1 MVYAFFRVGKM
12 QQDKEA
18 KHTGL
23 MRSGWQK
30 ELLKAF
36 IFATLAKYLQESLNS
51 FDHFWL
57 LEQHKMWHVLKNI
70 FVIYKGKKTWKICC
84 WTIKACSAN
93 PPCAFHLSSS
103 GNQSNCDFWRP
114 KVHKTQIFY
123 FTLGHCLV
131 QTDAFHLTLPPEILP
146 VHLAAQPAWTPGP
159 GSFHYGTAE
168 GHSRPAK
175 EKRTRVRHR
184 SDVNTAKISNT
195 KATDQKPQN
204 YMHVS
209 TQAGQG

>member
-1 MVYAFFRVGKM
+1 MAYAFFRVGKM
-12 QQDKEA
+12 QQDTEA

-30 ELLKAF
+30 ELSKAF

-57 LEQHKMWHVLKNI
+57 LEQHKMWHV
-70 FVIYKGKKTWKICC
+70 FC
-84 WTIKACSAN
+84 
-93 PPCAFHLSSS
+93 SS

-175 EKRTRVRHR
+175 EKRTRVRHW

-195 KATDQKPQN
+195 KTTDQKPQN